1 MNIKTID
8 ASLLAKMFIHG
19 TSQLEANKGTV
30 DALNVFPVP
39 DGDTGTN
46 MSLTMKNAIEKLG
59 AKQYQTAA
67 EVAKVI
73 AKGSLMGAR
82 GNSGVILSQIFRG
95 FAKSVEGKS
104 VLTVEDLAV
113 AFHTSAHTAYKA
125 VLKPVEGT
133 ILTVIRAMGNRAMAL
148 SADKLSFRTFFEEV
162 LTVGEEALANT
173 PNLLPQLKQAGVVDA
188 GGKGLIFI
196 FYGFY
201 EVLSGRPVE
210 EIKVKTE
217 SFVPAQAHMHTED
230 IKFTYCTEF
239 IVRGQN
245 LADVPLKEDI
255 IDMGDSM
262 VYVPDDD
269 LIKVHIHTNDPGEV
283 MQKALRYGE
292 LIKIKIEN
300 MKEQHGTIL
309 DEHQA
314 EIEQASQANQT
325 AQEKQ
330 SLAIVA
336 VAAGDGFVD
345 ILSDLGVN
353 YIIKGGQT
361 MNPSTADIQAAIEKV
376 NAEKVIVMPNNSNI
390 IMAANQSAELSDVDV
405 HVLPT
410 KSVLQCISAMINY
423 SAERSAEDNI
433 AEMTEAIKEVKSIDI
448 THAVRDTTIG
458 DVAISKGEYLAI
470 LNGEIICSESDI
482 VTSVMKV
489 VASACDD
496 MTEFISVY
504 YGADIEQRNAEVLSD
519 KIAAA
524 YPEVEVELFNGAQP
538 VYHYLIAVE

>member
-1 MNIKTID
+1 MNTKTID
-8 ASLLAKMFIHG
+8 ASLLTKMFIHG
-19 TSQLEANKGTV
+19 TSQLEANKSVV

-46 MSLTMKNAIEKLG
+46 MSLTMKNAVEEL
-59 AKQYQTAA
+59 ANKQHQTVA
-67 EVAKVI
+67 EVAKIVSR
-73 AKGSLMGAR
+73 GSLMGAR

-95 FAKSVEGKS
+95 FAKSIEDKDT
-104 VLTVEDLAV
+104 LTVEDLALAV
-113 AFHTSAHTAYKA
+113 NASAETAYKA

-133 ILTVIRAMGNRAMAL
+133 ILTVIRAMGERAMEL
-148 SADKLSFRTFFEEV
+148 SDDNLSFRTFFEEV
-162 LTVGEEALANT
+162 LAVGERALADT

-188 GGKGLIFI
+188 GGKGLLYI

-201 EVLSGRPVE
+201 EVLCGGQVAELKVE
-210 EIKVKTE
+210 KDNY
-217 SFVPAQAHMHTED
+217 VPAQAHVHTED

-245 LADVPLKEDI
+245 LADAPLKQDI

-283 MQKALRYGE
+283 MQKALKYGE

-309 DEHQA
+309 SEHQA
-314 EIEQASQANQT
+314 EIDRANQVNQEN
-325 AQEKQ
+325 QEKQ
-330 SLAIVA
+330 NIAIVA
-336 VAAGDGFVD
+336 VAAGAGFVD

-353 YIIKGGQT
+353 YIIEGGQT
-361 MNPSTADIQAAIEKV
+361 MNPSTADIQAAIKQV
-376 NAEKVIVMPNNSNI
+376 NAHQVIVMPNNSNI
-390 IMAANQSAELSDVDV
+390 IMAANQSAELTDVDV

-423 SAERSAEDNI
+423 SADRSAEDNM
-433 AEMTEAIKEVKSIDI
+433 AEMQEAIKDVKSIDI
-448 THAVRDTTIG
+448 THAVRDTTVDDI
-458 DVAISKGEYLAI
+458 AINEGEYLAI
-470 LNGEIICSESDI
+470 LNGKIVCSESDI
-482 VTSVMKV
+482 VSSAMKV
-489 VASACDD
+489 IAAASDYT
-496 MTEFISVY
+496 TEFISIY
-504 YGADIEQRNAEVLSD
+504 YGADIETAEAEALAAKISDAYPNAEV
-519 KIAAA
+519 
-524 YPEVEVELFNGAQP
+524 EVFAGGQP

>member
-1 MNIKTID
+1 MNNKTID

-19 TSQLEANKGTV
+19 TSQLEANKSVV

-46 MSLTMKNAIEKLG
+46 MSMTMKNAIEKL
-59 AKQYQTAA
+59 ALKQYQSAA
-67 EVAKVI
+67 EVTKI
-73 AKGSLMGAR
+73 ISKGSLMGAR

-95 FAKSVEGKS
+95 FAKSVEDKS
-104 VLTVEDLAV
+104 ELTVEDLAI
-113 AFHTSAHTAYKA
+113 AFNTSADTAYKA

-133 ILTVIRAMGNRAMAL
+133 ILTVIRSIGDRAMEL
-148 SADKLSFRTFFEEV
+148 SDDKLSFRTFFEEV
-162 LTVGEEALANT
+162 LTAGENALANT

-188 GGKGLIFI
+188 GGKGLLFI
-196 FYGFY
+196 LYGFY
-201 EVLSGRPVE
+201 EVLCGRPVS
-210 EIKVKTE
+210 EIKIETE
-217 SFVPAQAHMHTED
+217 SFVPAQAHIHTED

-245 LADVPLKEDI
+245 LADAPLKEDI

-314 EIEQASQANQT
+314 EIDRASQVSQQRQA
-325 AQEKQ
+325 
-330 SLAIVA
+330 LAIVA
-336 VAAGDGFVD
+336 VAAGAGFVD
-345 ILSDLGVN
+345 ILKDLGVS
-353 YIIKGGQT
+353 YIIEGGQT

-390 IMAANQSAELSDVDV
+390 IMAANQSADLSDTDV

-433 AEMTEAIKEVKSIDI
+433 AEMTEAIKDVKSIDI
-448 THAVRDTTIG
+448 THAVRDTTVG

-482 VTSVMKV
+482 ELSVMKAV
-489 VASACDD
+489 DSACDD
-496 MTEFISVY
+496 MTEFISIY
-504 YGADIEQRNAEVLSD
+504 YGAEVDAVDAETLAD
-519 KIAAA
+519 KISAA
-524 YPEVEVELFNGAQP
+524 YPEVEVELFAGAQP